1 VNLKRYFILTWGCQ
15 MNEHDSE
22 KMAGSLQSIGY
33 LKAESADEADVLLL
47 NTCAVREKAAE
58 KVFSEL
64 GRIRHR
70 MRMDDPP
77 VVGVTGCVA
86 QMEGEAIFKRVPWVD
101 FVVGPRGLAGVP
113 EMVEAAKNRRRSIDV
128 VHHQESVLFPWQ
140 LTQRG
145 SGPKA
150 YVTIIEG
157 CNKPC
162 AFCIVPTTRGPEA
175 SRTVEDIVAEV
186 TALASAGTP
195 EIEFLGQT
203 VNAYKDPSGHRL
215 SDLLRATDAV
225 PGVDRIRFTTS
236 HPVHL
241 TDDLIR
247 AMAELPR
254 VCPHLH
260 LPVQSGSDRVL
271 RRMRRGYDRDGYLRR
286 IDALRAAVPGIE
298 LTTDVIVGFPGETDE
313 EFEKT
318 LELLERGAF
327 ATVFGFTYSPRPG
340 TEAAGFEDLVPR
352 EIADARLAEL
362 LERQRG
368 LQERANR
375 GWVGRDVQVLI
386 DGPSKKDPQDWTGRT
401 PHNRIVNFRAPRLS
415 PGNLV
420 SVRISEASA
429 YSLRGIPVP

>member
-1 VNLKRYFILTWGCQ
+1 MNRYFILTWGCQ

-22 KMAGSLQSIGY
+22 KMAGSLQAAGY
-33 LKAESADEADVLLL
+33 RRAESAEQADVLLL

-64 GRIRHR
+64 GRIRQR
-70 MRMDDPP
+70 MRLDDPP
-77 VVGVTGCVA
+77 VVGVCGCVA

-101 FVVGPRGLAGVP
+101 FVVGPRGLAGLP
-113 EMVEAAKNRRRSIDV
+113 SMVQAAKNRRRSIDV

-140 LTQRG
+140 VTARG

-150 YVTIIEG
+150 YVTVIEG

-175 SRTVEDIVAEV
+175 SRTLEDVVAEV
-186 TALASAGTP
+186 ASLARSGTP

-203 VNAYKDPSGHRL
+203 VNAYRDPSGRRL

-225 PGVDRIRFTTS
+225 EGVTRIRFTTS

-260 LPVQSGSDRVL
+260 LPVQSGSDRIL
-271 RRMRRGYDRDGYLRR
+271 KRMRRGYDRDGYRRR
-286 IDALRAAVPGIE
+286 IDSLREAVPDVE

-313 EFEKT
+313 DFEKT
-318 LELLERGAF
+318 LELLDAVGF
-327 ATVFGFTYSPRPG
+327 ATVFGFVYSPRPG
-340 TEAAGFEDLVPR
+340 TEAAAFDDMVPR
-352 EIADARLAEL
+352 EEADRRLAAL
-362 LERQRG
+362 LERQRM

-375 GWVGRDVQVLI
+375 GWVGRDVEVLI
-386 DGPSKKDPQDWTGRT
+386 DGPSKKDPGDWTGRT
-401 PHNRIVNFRAPRLS
+401 PQNRIVNFRAPRLS

-420 SVRISEASA
+420 SVRISDASA
-429 YSLRGIPVP
+429 FSLRGTPVP

>member
-1 VNLKRYFILTWGCQ
+1 MKRYFILTWGCQ

-22 KMAGSLQSIGY
+22 KMAGSLRAAGY
-33 LKAESADEADVLLL
+33 ARADRAEEADVLLL

-64 GRIRHR
+64 GRIRQ
-70 MRMDDPP
+70 RMDPGDPP

-86 QMEGEAIFKRVPWVD
+86 QMEAEGIFKRVPWVD
-101 FVVGPRGLAGVP
+101 FVVGPRGIAGVP
-113 EMVEAAKNRRRSIDV
+113 EMVAAARNRRRSIDV

-140 LTQRG
+140 LTERG
-145 SGPKA
+145 AGPKA

-175 SRTVEDIVAEV
+175 SRTVEDVVEEV
-186 TALASAGTP
+186 TSLAASGTP

-203 VNAYKDPSGHRL
+203 VNAYRDPSGRRL

-225 PGVDRIRFTTS
+225 SGVERIRFTTS

-241 TDDLIR
+241 TEDLIR
-247 AMAELPR
+247 AMSELPR

-286 IDALRAAVPGIE
+286 IDALRAEVPDVE

-313 EFEKT
+313 DFDRT
-318 LELLERGAF
+318 LELLDRGAF
-327 ATVFGFTYSPRPG
+327 ATVFGFVYSPRPG
-340 TEAAGFEDLVPR
+340 TEAAGFEDMVPR
-352 EIADARLAEL
+352 ETADARLAAL
-362 LERQRG
+362 LERQRS

-375 GWVGRDVQVLI
+375 TWVGRDVEVLI
-386 DGPSKKDPQDWTGRT
+386 DGPSKKDPGDWTGRT
-401 PHNRIVNFRAPRLS
+401 PHNRIVNFRAPRLT
-415 PGNLV
+415 PGKLV
-420 SVRISEASA
+420 FVRISDASA
-429 YSLRGIPVP
+429 YSLRGAPVP